1 MQERRRFNPIDGAV
15 LFCDTRC
22 AGAHASFIE
31 ENPMARKSKTPA
43 PAGET
48 KAQKFARLGQ
58 VRMVNVE
65 KAIDKL
71 GKMASRSYEATPA
84 QVDAIFTFLT
94 TKLKD
99 CRNRFG
105 TTGGGG
111 SAAPSLAD
119 VKPAE

>member
-1 MQERRRFNPIDGAV
+1 
-15 LFCDTRC
+15 
-22 AGAHASFIE
+22 
-31 ENPMARKSKTPA
+31 MARRANRTPP

-71 GKMASRSYEATPA
+71 GKMASRSYEASPA
-84 QVDAIFTFLT
+84 QVDAMFTFLT

-99 CRNRFG
+99 CRARFS
-105 TTGGGG
+105 TTGSTG
-111 SAAPSLAD
+111 SAAPSLAE
-119 VKPAE
+119 VKPVE